1 MAESNAAQL
10 EANKQLVLAFYEAM
24 IGRKDF
30 DSGRQ
35 YMGDT
40 YRQHAPYAA
49 DGPEGL
55 RAFVDWFR
63 TSYPQHRYEIK
74 RVIAEGDY
82 VMLHV
87 HGTGGFSP
95 HGEAVVDIFRV
106 EDGKV
111 VEHWDIIQSIPE
123 KFDNPNGMF

>member
-1 MAESNAAQL
+1 MADARL
-10 EANKQLVLAFYEAM
+10 EANKKLVLDFYEQA

-30 DSGRQ
+30 EAARKF
-35 YMGDT
+35 MGAT
-40 YRQHAPYAA
+40 YKQHAPYAA

-55 RAFVDWFR
+55 RGFIEWFKANCPNH
-63 TSYPQHRYEIK
+63 TYEIR
-74 RVIAEGDY
+74 RVLAEGDF

-87 HGTGGFSP
+87 HGMGGLSP

-111 VEHWDIIQSIPE
+111 VEHWDIIQAIPE
-123 KFDNPNGMF
+123 NADNPNSMF